1 MRSEALD
8 CDQAERKV
16 LDQYIRVARDVITIQ
31 RQALHTL
38 SIQIEYSD
46 RLIRKGQ
53 AQLDMDE
60 ERLSVLA
67 SLT

>member
-31 RQALHTL
+31 GKPC
-38 SIQIEYSD
+38 
-46 RLIRKGQ
+46 IR
-53 AQLDMDE
+53 
-60 ERLSVLA
+60 
-67 SLT
+67 